1 MNSNFDS
8 IGLAIASA
16 ASSTSVEDIVIKCT
30 LRRVYMEAI
39 KSGSKTYEGRVATD
53 FFKHYLPSKTIA
65 WYCGT
70 EARDKGLTSIIS
82 RKCFASFEDMLN
94 SIGVEKFLPKYRC

>member
-1 MNSNFDS
+1 MNTLVIHHARHKITAESKKEVMKSNFDS

-53 FFKHYLPSKTIA
+53 FF
-65 WYCGT
+65 
-70 EARDKGLTSIIS
+70 
-82 RKCFASFEDMLN
+82 
-94 SIGVEKFLPKYRC
+94 